1 MYAVIVGG
9 LNRRD
14 ISHSVSRVPWLREWP
29 VLEYLFGSRS
39 DNDSRSTLFVLM
51 NSDPTFPRGA
61 KLGRSRVW
69 LISDLFAWLRN
80 QGKRRN

>member
-1 MYAVIVGG
+1 MSDVLKPTDRAV
-9 LNRRD
+9 
-14 ISHSVSRVPWLREWP
+14 
-29 VLEYLFGSRS
+29 RS
-39 DNDSRSTLFVLM
+39 KEAAAILGISRSTLFVLM

>member
-1 MYAVIVGG
+1 MSDVLKPTDRAVRYKEAAAILG
-9 LNRRD
+9 
-14 ISHSVSRVPWLREWP
+14 I
-29 VLEYLFGSRS
+29 
-39 DNDSRSTLFVLM
+39 SRSTLFVLM

-69 LISDLFAWLRN
+69 LLSDLFAWLRN